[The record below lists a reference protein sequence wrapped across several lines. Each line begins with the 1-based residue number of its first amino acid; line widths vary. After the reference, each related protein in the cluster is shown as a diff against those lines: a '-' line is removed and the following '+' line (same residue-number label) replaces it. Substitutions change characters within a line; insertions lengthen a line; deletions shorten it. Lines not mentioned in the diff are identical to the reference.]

1 MKLKTHHSIM
11 WYFFVVLLL
20 SVLIAP
26 VVFNPVAVKITGNYT
41 FVSSFIPIEKKS
53 SIDKSIIIPIG
64 NKVLL
69 QPYYWEMPDHGAYY
83 RMLTEHMAEF
93 AAAGFDS
100 LWIPPPSKTE
110 EGHHAMGGYEPY
122 DYYDLGEYDQKGR
135 VRTHYG
141 TREELEALIETAN
154 SYNIGVIC
162 DVVINHR
169 VGGELEI
176 NPFKGG
182 ELTPTNFMNV
192 ASGKLL
198 MNYSHFWP
206 NAYGTGDTKQY
217 GIFPDIS
224 HKHPYVQSELINWGV
239 WLRDEIGYD
248 GWRFDSADGIFPF
261 MLQYWMENVTGWGVA
276 EYWMQ
281 TPDSDVIDQYL
292 DNTNNSVTA
301 FDIPLIV
308 ELRDMANRDGAY
320 DMRRLATE
328 GLSKIR
334 PKAVTYAVNHDTY
347 RDVFNIKKN
356 RHMAYAYILT
366 HEGYPSVFW
375 MDWVDLNLRNQLK
388 ALVQIHNQC
397 AKGTTSLLYVDEDIY
412 IAQRN
417 GNPGLIIG
425 LNDHP
430 NDWKTISITTKWSN
444 TILYDQSSQSPSF
457 TTNSQ
462 GIGEISIPPT
472 SYVIFTPDKPQFEL
486 FNLPDVDSY
495 IPPNEITNT
504 TIRIDGDLDYNY
516 GRPLYVDKIGDGALT
531 PADLNNLYLKHNNT
545 HLSAGFGYYH
555 LREWDPAIDVHFGLA
570 LDVREGGSNDDPGLH
585 PKIRWAGLSGI
596 RKPDIIFYFETSIQR
611 DDYHREI
618 TKITR
623 YDFDNN
629 LNNWNT
635 GIGLS
640 PSSVSYVSSPLLG
653 FIEFQLPLAD
663 IELEKGGS
671 LAIKVFSS
679 LEEFDGAYDSVPQDN
694 TIDLSGKDISWLAMP
709 ESINVTISEES
720 LTSNLPTSQT
730 TPLFYSDILCAM
742 IIISILGFYFRK
754 KVNTHSQ

>member
-1 MKLKTHHSIM
+1 MKIRTQHSII
-11 WYFFVVLLL
+11 WDLLVVFLL
-20 SVLIAP
+20 SVLITP
-26 VVFNPVAVKITGNYT
+26 IFQNPLTVKLPINHT
-41 FVSSFIPIEKKS
+41 FSLSLVPTEKKI

-83 RMLTEHMAEF
+83 RMLTEHMTEF

-100 LWIPPPSKTE
+100 IWIPPPSKTE

-141 TREELEALIETAN
+141 TREELETLIAIAN

-169 VGGELEI
+169 VGGEFEI
-176 NPFKGG
+176 NPYLGG

-206 NAYGTGDTKQY
+206 NAYGSGDTKKY
-217 GIFPDIS
+217 GTFPDIS
-224 HKHPYVQSELINWGV
+224 HKSPYVQSELIKWGL
-239 WLRDEIGYD
+239 WLRDNIGYD
-248 GWRFDSADGIFPF
+248 GWRFDTADGIFPF

-281 TPDSDVIDQYL
+281 TPDREVINQYL
-292 DNTNNSVTA
+292 VNTNNSVTA
-301 FDIPLIV
+301 FDIPLLV
-308 ELRDMANRDGAY
+308 ELRDMANRGGAY

-334 PKAVTYAVNHDTY
+334 PNAVTYAVNHDTY
-347 RDVFNIKKN
+347 RDVFNIKEN

-366 HEGYPSVFW
+366 HEGYPSIFW

-388 ALVQIHNQC
+388 ALIQIHNQY
-397 AKGTTSLLYVDEDIY
+397 AKGTTSVLYVDEDIY

-417 GNPGLIIG
+417 GDPGLIIA
-425 LNDHP
+425 LNDNP
-430 NDWKTISITTKWSN
+430 NDWRSISIMTKWNN

-457 TTNSQ
+457 TTDSH
-462 GIGEISIPPT
+462 GIGLISIPPT

-486 FNLPDVDSY
+486 FNLQDIDTY
-495 IPPNEITNT
+495 IPPNEITNA
-504 TIRIDGDLDYNY
+504 TIQIDGELDYKY
-516 GRPLYVDKIGDGALT
+516 GRPIYVDKVGDGALT
-531 PADLNNLYLKHNNT
+531 PADLNNLYIKHNNT
-545 HLSAGFGYYH
+545 HLSIGFGYYH
-555 LREWDPAIDVHFGLA
+555 LREWDPSINIHFGLA

-585 PKIRWAGLSGI
+585 PKIRWTGLSGI
-596 RKPDIIFYFETSIQR
+596 KKPDIIFYFDTSIHPN
-611 DDYHREI
+611 DYKREI
-618 TKITR
+618 NKITR

-629 LNNWNT
+629 LNSWT
-635 GIGLS
+635 MGIELS
-640 PSSVSYVSSPLLG
+640 SSSVSYFSSPLLG

-663 IELEKGGS
+663 INLEKGGPV
-671 LAIKVFSS
+671 AIKVFSS
-679 LEEFDGAYDSVPQDN
+679 LEEFDGAYDSVPQDD
-694 TIDLSGKDISWLAMP
+694 TIDLSGEDISWLTMP
-709 ESINVTISEES
+709 KSVNLTISKEF
-720 LTSNLPTSQT
+720 LTSNHSTSRT
-730 TPLFYSDILCAM
+730 TNLFYSDILLAVV
-742 IIISILGFYFRK
+742 IFSISRSYFQK
-754 KVNTHSQ
+754 KAKH